1 MNYGWARWIT
11 PQIDHRLEKEFSLL
25 ESDANMYDVIVVG
38 TRVAG
43 APLAMLLAQRG
54 YKVLAVDR
62 ATFPSDTPSTHYIHQ
77 AGLGFLKSWGLL
89 DKVVAAGTPAIR
101 HLNFSYTDIVIKGFA
116 NTSADGID
124 AVYCPRRTVLDKI
137 LVDAAGDAGVEVIH
151 GFTVNGLVFDG
162 DQVAGIRGQVGDGAE
177 REFRA
182 KLVIGADG
190 SNSTVAKAVGAA
202 EYEGSP
208 AACFIYYSY
217 YEGVDWGMQHRTGFG
232 EQQFA
237 AWPTNDD
244 LSLVAV
250 MRKRDRFRDFRTDPD
265 AGVQAIVSQIDPE
278 LGARLR
284 DTGKRVEQFRPML
297 YPDNYRRRS
306 FGPGWALVGDAG
318 YHKDPFT
325 GWGITDA
332 FKYAQLLADLAHEGL
347 SGARPMDDA
356 LAEYERERDAQSAS
370 TFELTL
376 SISELSLTPY
386 YDSVF
391 RATSYDED
399 YIKGFFGLIAG
410 IYPPE
415 KYFGEAELAALYEK
429 VDFPAAARHVTK
441 DGVTA

>member
-1 MNYGWARWIT
+1 M
-11 PQIDHRLEKEFSLL
+11 P
-25 ESDANMYDVIVVG
+25 NMYDVIVVG

-43 APLAMLLAQRG
+43 APLAMLLARKG
-54 YKVLAVDR
+54 YRVLAVDR
-62 ATFPSDTPSTHYIHQ
+62 AGFPSDTPSTHYIHQ

-89 DKVVAAGTPAIR
+89 DEVVATGVPPIR

-116 NTSADGID
+116 DPAADGID

-137 LVDAAGDAGVEVIH
+137 LVEAAGNSGVEVIQ
-151 GFTVNGLVFDG
+151 GFTVSELVFDG
-162 DQVAGIRGQVGDGAE
+162 DRVAGIRGAIGGGAE
-177 REFRA
+177 QEFRA
-182 KLVIGADG
+182 QLVVGADG
-190 SNSTVAKAVGAA
+190 SNSMVAKAVGAQ

-208 AACFIYYSY
+208 AACFVYYSY

-237 AWPTNDD
+237 SWPTNDD
-244 LSLVAV
+244 LALVAV
-250 MRKRDRFRDFRTDPD
+250 MRKRDRFREFRADPD
-265 AGVQAIVSQIDPE
+265 AGVQEIVDQIDPE
-278 LGARLR
+278 IGARLR

-306 FGPGWALVGDAG
+306 FGPGWALVGDAA

-332 FKYAQLLADLAHEGL
+332 FKYAQLLADHVDEGL

-356 LAEYERERDAQSAS
+356 LADYQRERDAQSAS
-370 TFELTL
+370 TYELTL

-386 YDSVF
+386 YDAVF
-391 RATSYDED
+391 RATSLDAD
-399 YIKGFFGLIAG
+399 YTKHFFGLIAG
-410 IYPPE
+410 IYPPD
-415 KYFGEAELAALYEK
+415 KYFGEQELAALYEK
-429 VDFPAAARHVTK
+429 VNFPAAARHVSK